1 MNIEMIPVSDIEVG
15 ERLRTVDPDWAAL
28 IAASMQE
35 NGQRSPIEVRKVG
48 RSGKYEL
55 ISGGHRLAAMKLAGI
70 DHAAAIVVKAS
81 DLEAKL
87 LEIDEN
93 LCRRE
98 LSPLDK
104 ATFLAERKAVY
115 EALHPETKHG
125 GDRKTDQVLNLEN
138 LIASFAD
145 ETAERLGFSKQTIA
159 RSVARYKNIMP
170 DVRQKIVGTWLAD
183 SGQQLDELAKQEPDM
198 QRQIADFVDQW
209 PAVRKVSEIVRQL
222 AGRPKPT
229 PPGVIEKIAG
239 IWRKASPAER
249 KQIIEFF
256 APHLPGYLPEE
267 RAAA

>member
-1 MNIEMIPVSDIEVG
+1 MNIEQIPVADIEVG
-15 ERLRTVDPDWAAL
+15 ERLRAVDPDWSAL

-35 NGQRSPIEVRKVG
+35 NGQRAPIEVRKLG
-48 RSGKYEL
+48 RSGKYAL

-70 DHAAAIVVKAS
+70 DHAAAIIVKAS

-115 EALHPETKHG
+115 EELHPGTKHG
-125 GDRKTDQVLNLEN
+125 GDRKSDQECNLAH
-138 LIASFAD
+138 LIPSFTKSTGEKLGIDAS
-145 ETAERLGFSKQTIA
+145 TIRRSIA
-159 RSVARYKNIMP
+159 RYTHIMP
-170 DVRQKIVGTWLAD
+170 DVREKITGTWLAD
-183 SGQQLDELAKQEPDM
+183 SGAQLDELAKQEPDM
-198 QRQIADFVDQW
+198 QRQIADFVSQW
-209 PAVRKVSEIVRQL
+209 PGVRKVSEIVRQL

-229 PPGVIEKIAG
+229 PPGVIEKVAG

-256 APHLPGYLPEE
+256 APHLPGYQPEE